1 MFRIVLRPVAA
12 GQIRRLRRVDAVTI
26 LDAMET
32 HLRHEP
38 ERVSRSR
45 IKRLRGMQDA
55 TYRLRVGEYRV
66 FYDVVEDG
74 VIVNAILHKRET
86 IRFYREEQP

>member
-1 MFRIVLRPVAA
+1 MFRVVVQPGAA
-12 GQIRRLRRVDAVTI
+12 EQTRGLRRVGAVAI
-26 LDAMET
+26 LNALQT

-45 IKRLRGMQDA
+45 IKRLRGTQGA

-66 FYDVVEDG
+66 FYDVLERQ
-74 VIVNAILHKRET
+74 VIVTSVLHKRT
-86 IRFYREEQP
+86 TALFYRGESE

>member
-1 MFRIVLRPVAA
+1 MYRITVRPSAA
-12 GQIRRLRRVDAVTI
+12 AQIRRLRRVDAVTI
-26 LDAMET
+26 LDAVET

-45 IKRLRGMQDA
+45 IKRLRGNQQS

-66 FYDVVEDG
+66 FYDVSDG
-74 VIVNAILHKRET
+74 QVIVSAVLHKRNT
-86 IRFYREEQP
+86 ATFYREEQ